1 MIKTGKLID
10 INMLH
15 LIFVPAKSRTSAAA
29 CHDADAR
36 FFASDYFFTLDSII
50 FFGLFSKL
58 VANAQRRSDGPGAN
72 VNLRNLWLNPV
83 LNAVLRVSIV
93 SPLRF

>member
-36 FFASDYFFTLDSII
+36 FFRRRLFFSHPLDSII

-58 VANAQRRSDGPGAN
+58 VANATASLGGSGR
-72 VNLRNLWLNPV
+72 
-83 LNAVLRVSIV
+83 
-93 SPLRF
+93 

>member
-36 FFASDYFFTLDSII
+36 FFADDYFFSPLDSII

-58 VANAQRRSDGPGAN
+58 VANATASLGRSG
-72 VNLRNLWLNPV
+72 R
-83 LNAVLRVSIV
+83 
-93 SPLRF
+93 

>member
-15 LIFVPAKSRTSAAA
+15 LIFVAAKSRMSAVG
-29 CHDADAR
+29 CHVLMPA
-36 FFASDYFFTLDSII
+36 FFAGDYFSHPLDSII

-58 VANAQRRSDGPGAN
+58 VANATASLGRSG
-72 VNLRNLWLNPV
+72 R
-83 LNAVLRVSIV
+83 
-93 SPLRF
+93 